1 MDRYDITV
9 RSSVEDRFYI
19 RLSDSSR
26 KITVKLDTL
35 TPHKELTESIPEANI
50 MVLDADN
57 MGTLKTATI
66 GVLHRMRTRDR
77 IAVDGKERLY
87 VSLENRLALGGDVF
101 ESSEKTVA
109 GQSCFGIKAFTRA
122 SAVSPTKVGQVDD
135 LTATDLDA
143 LTLEDI
149 DYTET

>member
-1 MDRYDITV
+1 
-9 RSSVEDRFYI
+9 
-19 RLSDSSR
+19 
-26 KITVKLDTL
+26 
-35 TPHKELTESIPEANI
+35 

-66 GVLHRMRTRDR
+66 GILHRMRTRDR

-87 VSLENRLALGGDVF
+87 VSLENRLALGKDVF

-109 GQSCFGIKAFTRA
+109 GRSCLGIKAFTSA
-122 SAVSPTKVGQVDD
+122 SAVSPTKVGQIDD
-135 LTATDLDA
+135 LAATNLDA

>member
-66 GVLHRMRTRDR
+66 GILHRMCTRDR

-87 VSLENRLALGGDVF
+87 VSLENRLELGGGIF

-109 GQSCFGIKAFTRA
+109 GWSCLGIKAFMSA